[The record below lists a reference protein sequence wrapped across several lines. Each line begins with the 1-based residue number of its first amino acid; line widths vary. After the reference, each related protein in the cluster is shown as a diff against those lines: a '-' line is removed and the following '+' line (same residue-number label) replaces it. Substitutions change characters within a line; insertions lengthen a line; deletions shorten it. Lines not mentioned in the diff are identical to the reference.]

1 MDKYTVN
8 EVLCFV
14 SSQFDQLN
22 RENLL
27 STIIEFYKR
36 EELSAAKQLL
46 LTQCE
51 KENLSHLINDYKKN
65 RIGSNVEQRT
75 AKDILDIWE
84 VVDHEKGGS
93 LNTEF
98 VAADPNRLPSV
109 NADKYNLK
117 FLISIILKLQEE
129 SELQKSQ
136 LETVIDSVAS
146 LHIKIPSLD
155 QTSSYA
161 SPLAHTPINN
171 SPRRQLPTPVLE
183 NERKNRR
190 LNANIS
196 SFVPRQ
202 KSHLLLPSASS
213 PSAVAAPATTTTS
226 TTVTSTLFSSTA
238 EISTL
243 TAPDTQAK
251 SSVSSASLA
260 PHSSVSLVLPSSV
273 PSSAAKETPPSSAS
287 TAPLSPILS
296 APEAPEAP
304 VISISLTPASA
315 SPLPSKGTKGK
326 TFASTTAASPGWNL
340 AQARNKKKIVP
351 ITGQVVKTNDGE
363 LEGVPPI
370 VRDFWDLSVSRLKE
384 TATADKVR
392 SHLHKYGIE
401 VKDVFILSSKIRGT
415 KSAKVRVARE
425 HRERAKS
432 PDIWPQHCRIAD
444 WVNFKAKERPV
455 SSGDNGSL

>member
-1 MDKYTVN
+1 MDRYTVN
-8 EVLCFV
+8 EVLCYV

-27 STIIEFYKR
+27 STLIEFYKR
-36 EELSAAKQLL
+36 EELSSAKQLL
-46 LTQCE
+46 LSQCE
-51 KENLSHLINDYKKN
+51 KDKLSNHLNEFKKN

-93 LNTEF
+93 LSTEF

-129 SELQKSQ
+129 SELHKSQ

-146 LHIKIPSLD
+146 LHSKIPSLD
-155 QTSSYA
+155 LTPSYA
-161 SPLAHTPINN
+161 SPLVHTPISH
-171 SPRRQLPTPVLE
+171 SPRRVLPTPVPE
-183 NERKNRR
+183 NERKNKR
-190 LNANIS
+190 LNANTS

-202 KSHLLLPSASS
+202 KICTPSASS
-213 PSAVAAPATTTTS
+213 SSTAAAAAAAAAAATTTTS
-226 TTVTSTLFSSTA
+226 TTVTSTPISSA
-238 EISTL
+238 VEIL
-243 TAPDTQAK
+243 TSSAPETQVK
-251 SSVSSASLA
+251 TSVSSASLTPLSSVSSA
-260 PHSSVSLVLPSSV
+260 PISSVSLVLP
-273 PSSAAKETPPSSAS
+273 PAAKDTPPSSGS
-287 TAPLSPILS
+287 TAPLSSLVSP
-296 APEAPEAP
+296 PEVPE
-304 VISISLTPASA
+304 VSASA
-315 SPLPSKGTKGK
+315 SPLPSKDKKGK
-326 TFASTTAASPGWNL
+326 TFASTRAASPGWNL
-340 AQARNKKKIVP
+340 AQARSKKKIVP
-351 ITGQVVKTNDGE
+351 ITGQVVKTNDSE

-432 PDIWPQHCRIAD
+432 PDIWPQHCKVAD
-444 WVNFKAKERPV
+444 WVNFKTKEKSVPSR
-455 SSGDNGSL
+455 DNGSL